1 MTTRQGSLWEQV
13 GGKVS
18 DNHPLTSHVAA
29 ARVKSGGQKAQGLI
43 ALQAVYPEGLTAFQL
58 ADHIVDGSGR
68 NISRNQA
75 ATRLGEIRDN
85 GWAEL
90 KLDRA
95 GLPEQRTTT
104 PGNTGVVY
112 KLTDIGYRMAV
123 GVHAEKRPQ

>member
-1 MTTRQGSLWEQV
+1 MSQASLWDQV

-18 DNHPLTSHVAA
+18 DAHPITSHVAA
-29 ARVKSGGQKAQGLI
+29 SRVKSGTQKAQALI
-43 ALQAVYPEGLTAFQL
+43 ALKAVYPEGLTAFQL

-90 KLDRA
+90 KLNGA
-95 GLPEQRTTT
+95 GLPEERATT
-104 PGNTGVVY
+104 PGSTGQVY
-112 KLTDIGYRMAV
+112 KLTDIGYRTAV
-123 GVHAEKRPQ
+123 GVNAEKRPQ

>member
-1 MTTRQGSLWEQV
+1 M
-13 GGKVS
+13 
-18 DNHPLTSHVAA
+18 
-29 ARVKSGGQKAQGLI
+29 KSGSQKAQGLI

-90 KLDRA
+90 KLNGA
-95 GLPEQRTTT
+95 GLPEERATT
-104 PGNTGVVY
+104 PGNTGQVY
-112 KLTDIGYRMAV
+112 KLTDTGYRHAV
-123 GVHAEKRPQ
+123 GVNAEKHPQ